1 MEFFPYSS
9 VTGGLL
15 WLANGVRV
23 DILTSTSNCAKHMAN
38 FGLLHAIAVLRILA
52 YISQEPGRKWIAVA
66 PNEPS
71 DSLRLCAEADSS
83 YADCPDTARSRYG
96 GVVTIHDTYIDAWTG
111 MFPNVRPSTFAAE
124 TGALAKCTLRV
135 LTCRRYMEDFGFPQ
149 RGPVPIGE
157 DNNAALLF
165 SKSPVASRSSRH
177 LHVDHHVTRE
187 NQQEF
192 RTIEVFRVPSTEM
205 AADMLS
211 KNLPPHLLKKH
222 SSKLLGEIKSAV
234 ATGAVLP
241 VWDMQWSGI

>member
-1 MEFFPYSS
+1 M
-9 VTGGLL
+9 
-15 WLANGVRV
+15 
-23 DILTSTSNCAKHMAN
+23 
-38 FGLLHAIAVLRILA
+38 
-52 YISQEPGRKWIAVA
+52 
-66 PNEPS
+66 
-71 DSLRLCAEADSS
+71 
-83 YADCPDTARSRYG
+83 
-96 GVVTIHDTYIDAWTG
+96 
-111 MFPNVRPSTFAAE
+111 
-124 TGALAKCTLRV
+124 
-135 LTCRRYMEDFGFPQ
+135 
-149 RGPVPIGE
+149 PIGE

-234 ATGAVLP
+234 TTGAVLP